1 MSTVT
6 FYITRHGKTIM
17 NTLERMQ
24 GWCDSPLTP
33 AGIEVAEYLG
43 KGLHTVDFQSAY
55 CSTLRRTLQTAK
67 IVLDAKG
74 QAGLPIIE
82 HEGFKEVGFGSFESQ
97 DESDMWVKIS
107 LYMQYLNPS
116 DIDKDLASG
125 RLKYGDISDTIAKM
139 DPWQMAENWQ
149 TLENRTQSTLKE
161 VAEYE
166 LKKGSKNVLVVCH
179 AMAIAG
185 MLLSL
190 GGDKLIKGDLKN
202 ASVCKVLYSNG
213 TFTVES
219 MGDMSYVEKGIALF
233 EKCNKF

>member
-1 MSTVT
+1 MSTVA

-43 KGLHTVDFQSAY
+43 KGLQDIEFQAAY

-67 IVLDAKG
+67 IVLETKG
-74 QAGLPIIE
+74 QSNLAIVE
-82 HEGFKEVGFGSFESQ
+82 KEGFKEVGFGSFESQ

-107 LYMQYLNPS
+107 LYMQYLDAS
-116 DIDKDLASG
+116 QIDRDLATG
-125 RLKYGDISDTIAKM
+125 KLKYGDISDAISRM
-139 DPWQMAENWQ
+139 DPWQIAEDWK
-149 TLENRTQSTLKE
+149 TLEQRTQETLRE
-161 VAEYE
+161 IAEEE
-166 LKKGSKNVLVVCH
+166 LKKGSRNVLIVCH

-190 GGDKLIKGDLKN
+190 GGDKLISGDLKN
-202 ASVCKVLYSNG
+202 ASVCKVTYTDGNFS
-213 TFTVES
+213 VQS
-219 MGDMSYVEKGIALF
+219 MGDMSYVEKGMSQS
-233 EKCNKF
+233 K